1 MHGNKH
7 FLFLFLFIF
16 YAFISFGQQKTKAQ
30 LQQERADNLKKIHE
44 ASATLNKTSTK
55 KKASVGQL
63 NALKYQISIRQK
75 LIRNIQEEIQLLNG
89 EIKDNLDIISSL
101 EDDVEGLKQEYVA
114 MVYSAYKARNGQ
126 DKLTFLFSAESFNQ
140 LLRRIEYME
149 QYSIA
154 RKKQVKQI
162 TAVQDALLEENATV
176 KIKRQEKSAL
186 LGEKRSENA
195 SLVDLRK
202 SEQAVLT
209 TLKKEEKQLKKE
221 LTQRRES
228 LKALDKLISDLI
240 KREVEEAANAMTL
253 ANNNA
258 AAALS
263 ADFSQNKLKLPWPT
277 DGFVSQKF
285 GRTRDPVLKM
295 VERNSPGIEI
305 QTNPSSEATSVFQGK
320 VTAVALI
327 QGFNKAVIIK
337 HGDYYTVYAKLSEVY
352 VKKGQKVNVGDKV
365 GKIFTSNDGI
375 AELHFELW
383 ESKENGT
390 SKLNP
395 EGWLVKK

>member
-1 MHGNKH
+1 MKGNRR
-7 FLFLFLFIF
+7 FFFLFLFIF
-16 YAFISFGQQKTKAQ
+16 YAFISFGQQKTKAE
-30 LQQERADNLKKIHE
+30 LQKERADNLKKIQE
-44 ASATLNKTSTK
+44 ASLTLKKTSTK
-55 KKASVGQL
+55 KKASIGQL

-75 LIRNIQEEIQLLNG
+75 VIRSIQEEIHLLDV
-89 EIKDNLDIISSL
+89 EIEDNLDIIVSL

-140 LLRRIEYME
+140 LLRRMEYME
-149 QYSIA
+149 QYSTA

-162 TAVQDALLEENATV
+162 MAVQETLLDENTAVELKKLEKGVLL
-176 KIKRQEKSAL
+176 S
-186 LGEKRSENA
+186 EKRLENA

-202 SEQAVLT
+202 SEQSVLT
-209 TLKKEEKQLKKE
+209 NLQKEEKQIKKE
-221 LTQRRES
+221 LAQTRES

-240 KREVEEAANAMTL
+240 RREVEEAAKASAL
-253 ANNNA
+253 ANKSVT
-258 AAALS
+258 AALS
-263 ADFSQNKLKLPWPT
+263 ADFSKNKLKLPWPA

-305 QTNPSSEATSVFQGK
+305 QTSPSSEAASVFKGK

-352 VKKGQKVNVGDKV
+352 VKKGQEVNIGDKV
-365 GKIFTSNDGI
+365 GKIFTGNDGI
-375 AELHFELW
+375 SELHFELW

-395 EGWLVKK
+395 EHWLVKK

>member
-1 MHGNKH
+1 MRGNKH
-7 FLFLFLFIF
+7 FYLLFLFVF
-16 YAFISFGQQKTKAQ
+16 YAFISLGQQKSKAQ
-30 LQQERADNLKKIHE
+30 LQKERADNIKKIQE
-44 ASATLNKTSTK
+44 ASATLRKTSTK

-75 LIRNIQEEIQLLNG
+75 VIRSIQEEVQLLNG
-89 EIKDNLDIISSL
+89 EIEDNLDIITSL
-101 EDDVEGLKQEYVA
+101 EDDAEGLKKEYVA
-114 MVYSAYKARNGQ
+114 MVYAAYKARNGQ

-140 LLRRIEYME
+140 LLRRMEYME

-162 TAVQDALLEENATV
+162 LAVQQTLLDENTAVEIKKKEKNVLLIERRAENV
-176 KIKRQEKSAL
+176 
-186 LGEKRSENA
+186 

-202 SEQAVLT
+202 SEQYVLT
-209 TLKKEEKQLKKE
+209 NLQKEEKQLKKE
-221 LTQRRES
+221 LAQRRES

-240 KREVEEAANAMTL
+240 RREVEEAAKAAAL
-253 ANNNA
+253 ANND

-263 ADFSQNKLKLPWPT
+263 ADFSKNKLKLPWPT
-277 DGFVSQKF
+277 DGFISQKF

-305 QTNPSSEATSVFQGK
+305 QTSPSSEATSVFKGK

-352 VKKGQKVNVGDKV
+352 VKKGQEVNVGDKV
-365 GKIFTSNDGI
+365 GKIFTGNDGI
-375 AELHFELW
+375 SELHFELW

>member
-1 MHGNKH
+1 MKGNRH
-7 FLFLFLFIF
+7 FFFLFLFIF
-16 YAFISFGQQKTKAQ
+16 YAFISFGQQKTKAE
-30 LQQERADNLKKIHE
+30 LQKERADNLKKIQE
-44 ASATLNKTSTK
+44 ASLTLKKTSTK
-55 KKASVGQL
+55 KKASIGQL

-75 LIRNIQEEIQLLNG
+75 VIRSIQEEIHLLDG
-89 EIKDNLDIISSL
+89 EIEDNLDIIASL

-140 LLRRIEYME
+140 LLRRMEYME
-149 QYSIA
+149 QYSTA

-162 TAVQDALLEENATV
+162 MAVQETLLDENTAVELKKMEKGVLL
-176 KIKRQEKSAL
+176 S
-186 LGEKRSENA
+186 EKRLENA

-202 SEQAVLT
+202 SEQSVLT
-209 TLKKEEKQLKKE
+209 NLQKEEKQLKKE
-221 LTQRRES
+221 LAQTRES

-240 KREVEEAANAMTL
+240 RREVEEAAKASAL
-253 ANNNA
+253 ANKSA
-258 AAALS
+258 TAALS
-263 ADFSQNKLKLPWPT
+263 ADFSKNKLKLPWPA

-305 QTNPSSEATSVFQGK
+305 QTSPSSEAASVFKGK

-352 VKKGQKVNVGDKV
+352 VKKGQEVNIGDKV
-365 GKIFTSNDGI
+365 GKIFTGNDGI
-375 AELHFELW
+375 SELHFELW

>member
-240 KREVEEAANAMTL
+240 KREVEEAANATTL

>member
-1 MHGNKH
+1 MRGNKH
-7 FLFLFLFIF
+7 FFFLFLFVF

-30 LQQERADNLKKIHE
+30 LQQERADNLKKIQE
-44 ASATLNKTSTK
+44 ASETLDKTSTK

-63 NALKYQISIRQK
+63 NALKYQIAVRMKVINSIQDEV
-75 LIRNIQEEIQLLNG
+75 NLLNT
-89 EIKDNLDIISSL
+89 EIADNLDLIASL
-101 EDDVEGLKQEYVA
+101 EEDIAELKQEYVA

-126 DKLTFLFSAESFNQ
+126 DKLTFLFSAKSFNQ
-140 LLRRIEYME
+140 LLRRMEYME
-149 QYSIA
+149 QYSIV

-162 TAVQDALLEENATV
+162 MAVQET
-176 KIKRQEKSAL
+176 L
-186 LGEKRSENA
+186 LGENVAVEISKKEKAALLKEKQLENTT
-195 SLVDLRK
+195 LVGLRK
-202 SEQAVLT
+202 SQQSVLAN
-209 TLKKEEKQLKKE
+209 LQKEEKQLKKE
-221 LTQRRES
+221 LAERRES

-240 KREVEEAANAMTL
+240 KREVEEAAKAAAL
-253 ANNNA
+253 ATNSA

-263 ADFSQNKLKLPWPT
+263 EDFSKNKLKLPWPT
-277 DGFVSQKF
+277 NGFISQKF

-305 QTNPSSEATSVFQGK
+305 QTSPSSEATSVFKGK

-352 VKKGQKVNVGDKV
+352 VKKGDDVNIGDKV
-365 GKIFTSNDGI
+365 GKIFTGNDGI

-395 EGWLVKK
+395 ESWLVKK

>member
-1 MHGNKH
+1 MRGNKQL
-7 FLFLFLFIF
+7 FFLFLFIF
-16 YAFISFGQQKTKAQ
+16 YAFIAFGQQKSKAQ
-30 LQQERADNLKKIHE
+30 LQQERSDNLKKIQE
-44 ASATLNKTSTK
+44 ASETLEKTSTK

-63 NALKYQISIRQK
+63 NALKYQISVRLKVI
-75 LIRNIQEEIQLLNG
+75 NSIQEEVKLLNG
-89 EIKDNLDIISSL
+89 EIADNLDIIASL
-101 EDDVEGLKQEYVA
+101 EEDIAGLKQEYVA

-126 DKLTFLFSAESFNQ
+126 DKLTFLFSAKSFNQ
-140 LLRRIEYME
+140 LLRRMEYME
-149 QYSIA
+149 QYSIV

-162 TAVQDALLEENATV
+162 MAVQETLLEENISV
-176 KIKRQEKSAL
+176 EISRIEKAAL
-186 LGEKRSENA
+186 LDEKRSENA
-195 SLVDLRK
+195 SLVSLRK
-202 SEQAVLT
+202 SQQSVLAK
-209 TLKKEEKQLKKE
+209 LRKEENQLKKE
-221 LTQRRES
+221 LAERRES
-228 LKALDKLISDLI
+228 LKALDKLISELI
-240 KREVEEAANAMTL
+240 KREVEAAAKAAAL
-253 ANNNA
+253 ANNTA

-263 ADFSQNKLKLPWPT
+263 EDFSKNKLKLPWPT
-277 DGFVSQKF
+277 SGFVSQKF

-305 QTNPSSEATSVFQGK
+305 QTTPSSEATSVFKGK

-352 VKKGQKVNVGDKV
+352 VKKGEDINIGDKV
-365 GKIFTSNDGI
+365 GKIFTGNDGI

-395 EGWLVKK
+395 ERWLIKK

>member
-1 MHGNKH
+1 MRGNKH
-7 FLFLFLFIF
+7 LYFLFLFIF
-16 YAFISFGQQKTKAQ
+16 YAFISFGQQKTKAE
-30 LQQERADNLKKIHE
+30 LQQDRAANLKKIQE
-44 ASATLNKTSTK
+44 ASETLARTSTK

-63 NALKYQISIRQK
+63 NALKYQISVRLKVI
-75 LIRNIQEEIQLLNG
+75 NSIQEEVNLLNR
-89 EIKDNLDIISSL
+89 EIADNLDIIASL
-101 EDDVEGLKQEYVA
+101 KEDVAELKQEYVA

-126 DKLTFLFSAESFNQ
+126 DKLTFLFSAKSFNQ

-149 QYSIA
+149 QYSIV
-154 RKKQVKQI
+154 RKKQVNQI
-162 TAVQDALLEENATV
+162 MAVQEALLKENAAVEISKKEKAELLNV
-176 KIKRQEKSAL
+176 KRL
-186 LGEKRSENA
+186 ENT
-195 SLVDLRK
+195 SLVGLRK
-202 SEQAVLT
+202 TQQSVLAN
-209 TLKKEEKQLKKE
+209 LQKEEKQLKKE
-221 LTQRRES
+221 LAERRES

-240 KREVEEAANAMTL
+240 KREVEAAAKVTAL
-253 ANNNA
+253 ANNKAIA
-258 AAALS
+258 AIS
-263 ADFSQNKLKLPWPT
+263 EDFSKNKQKLPWPT
-277 DGFVSQKF
+277 SGFISQKF

-305 QTNPSSEATSVFQGK
+305 QTSPSSEATSVFKGK

-352 VKKGQKVNVGDKV
+352 VKKGEEVNIGDKV
-365 GKIFTSNDGI
+365 GKIFTGTDGI

-390 SKLNP
+390 NKLNP

>member
-1 MHGNKH
+1 MRRNKH
-7 FLFLFLFIF
+7 LYFLFLFFF
-16 YAFISFGQQKTKAQ
+16 YAFISFGQSKTKAE
-30 LQQERADNLKKIHE
+30 LQKERADNLKKIEE
-44 ASATLNKTSTK
+44 ASLTLRKTSTK

-63 NALKYQISIRQK
+63 NALKYQISVRLKVI
-75 LIRNIQEEIQLLNG
+75 NSIQEEVQLLNG
-89 EIKDNLDIISSL
+89 EIADNLDIISSL
-101 EDDVEGLKQEYVA
+101 EDDVAGLKQEYMA

-126 DKLTFLFSAESFNQ
+126 DKLTFLFSAASFNQ

-162 TAVQDALLEENATV
+162 MAVQQTLLDENAGVEIKKKEKGALLS
-176 KIKRQEKSAL
+176 EKQ
-186 LGEKRSENA
+186 SENT
-195 SLVDLRK
+195 SLRSLRK
-202 SEQAVLT
+202 SEQSVLT
-209 TLKKEEKQLKKE
+209 NLQKEEKQLKKE
-221 LTQRRES
+221 LAKRRES

-240 KREVEEAANAMTL
+240 RREVEEATKAAAMANKSAV
-253 ANNNA
+253 
-258 AAALS
+258 AALS
-263 ADFSQNKLKLPWPT
+263 ADFSKNKMKLPWPT
-277 DGFVSQKF
+277 EGFISQKF

-305 QTNPSSEATSVFQGK
+305 QTSPSSEATTVFKGK

-352 VKKGQKVNVGDKV
+352 VKKGQEVNIGDKV
-365 GKIFTSNDGI
+365 GKIFTGNDGI
-375 AELHFELW
+375 SELHFELW

-390 SKLNP
+390 NKLNP
-395 EGWLVKK
+395 EVWLVKK

>member
-1 MHGNKH
+1 MKGNRH
-7 FLFLFLFIF
+7 FFFLFLFIF
-16 YAFISFGQQKTKAQ
+16 YAFISFGQQKTKAE
-30 LQQERADNLKKIHE
+30 LQKERADNLKKIQE
-44 ASATLNKTSTK
+44 ASLTLKKTSTK
-55 KKASVGQL
+55 KKASIGQL

-75 LIRNIQEEIQLLNG
+75 VIRSIQEEIHLLDG
-89 EIKDNLDIISSL
+89 EIEDNLDIIASL

-140 LLRRIEYME
+140 LLRRMEYME
-149 QYSIA
+149 QYSTA

-162 TAVQDALLEENATV
+162 MAVQETLLDENTAVELKKMEKGVLL
-176 KIKRQEKSAL
+176 S
-186 LGEKRSENA
+186 EKRLENA

-202 SEQAVLT
+202 SEQSVLT
-209 TLKKEEKQLKKE
+209 NLQKEEKQLKKE
-221 LTQRRES
+221 LAQTRES

-240 KREVEEAANAMTL
+240 RREVEEAAKASAL
-253 ANNNA
+253 ANKSA
-258 AAALS
+258 TAALS
-263 ADFSQNKLKLPWPT
+263 ADFYKNKLKLPWPA

-305 QTNPSSEATSVFQGK
+305 QTSPSSEAASVFKGK

-352 VKKGQKVNVGDKV
+352 VKKGQEVNIGDKV
-365 GKIFTSNDGI
+365 GKIFTGNDGI
-375 AELHFELW
+375 SELHFELW